1 MASSSMASTSRVLI
15 PLAHQLNEV
24 LFLFRHTIN
33 SVALCLEVLQH
44 LVDAA
49 KHIQVGSSAHIALV
63 RWEAEDCDGHL
74 LLGNLLLGKAAAEA
88 RHEQRWRADRACV
101 LCSSCMPTAACWRDS
116 CERTQQSI
124 RSTPVCLLPN
134 EHSACRNSPNKQ
146 LYVTCS
152 KGHAQYVR
160 PGEGK
165 GQEDRA
171 EQEGRAG
178 QKGLL
183 GPLDGSAAEHIDTVR
198 QGVALAS
205 VAVPSSKHNG
215 LDPTI
220 KLRQCHLH
228 HQTVTQGDVWA
239 SKVAVGVG
247 AGALGAIRQKLLLSA
262 ASNMV
267 VSDTISTSMQ

>member
-1 MASSSMASTSRVLI
+1 MSDQER
-15 PLAHQLNEV
+15 
-24 LFLFRHTIN
+24 
-33 SVALCLEVLQH
+33 
-44 LVDAA
+44 A
-49 KHIQVGSSAHIALV
+49 KG
-63 RWEAEDCDGHL
+63 R
-74 LLGNLLLGKAAAEA
+74 
-88 RHEQRWRADRACV
+88 
-101 LCSSCMPTAACWRDS
+101 
-116 CERTQQSI
+116 RT
-124 RSTPVCLLPN
+124 
-134 EHSACRNSPNKQ
+134 
-146 LYVTCS
+146 
-152 KGHAQYVR
+152 
-160 PGEGK
+160 
-165 GQEDRA
+165 GQGR
-171 EQEGRAG
+171 RAG

-215 LDPTI
+215 LNPTI

-228 HQTVTQGDVWA
+228 HQTVTQGDIWA